1 MGKANNSNMWHNVDE
16 DEKRYFEEKM
26 KLCIWTHSLHV
37 LYTFFLYGLPDIK
50 QEQDN
55 YLAMDISKHS

>member
-1 MGKANNSNMWHNVDE
+1 
-16 DEKRYFEEKM
+16 M